1 MDSEKLKQPA
11 TLESADYES
20 SRHRSG
26 KSGKSRPN
34 KRRNAPYQRAPFW
47 TRLSAPMLN
56 CNRCGER
63 YRASWKQ
70 NTRCPK
76 CGRWP
81 MKIQAW
87 ESVLYTL
94 FFPAALIGSYIH
106 YGRSP
111 RNAAIVFFMGLA
123 GLLVETVIFL
133 LTRG

>member
-11 TLESADYES
+11 TLESAADYQGS
-20 SRHRSG
+20 KHRSG
-26 KSGKSRPN
+26 KSSKSS
-34 KRRNAPYQRAPFW
+34 KRRKAPYQRPSFW
-47 TRLSAPMLN
+47 TRLSAPFLQ
-56 CNRCGER
+56 CRRCGER
-63 YRASWKQ
+63 YRTSWTQ

-81 MKIQAW
+81 MKIQSW

-94 FFPAALIGSYIH
+94 LFPAALVGAFVH

-133 LTRG
+133 LARG